1 MIYYSYVNYN
11 LFRVKFKKI
20 IFPLMKNIPIE
31 LYDFQIQRFFLICCS
46 LISQCILNLEIN
58 GKMYAIGLELLPK
71 CFYINIFVV

>member
-1 MIYYSYVNYN
+1 
-11 LFRVKFKKI
+11 
-20 IFPLMKNIPIE
+20 MKNIPIE